1 MVLKKKKKS
10 TYIDSCWFYNVTIAQ
25 NHNESKFYTEYLV
38 LIWLV
43 DRLPV
48 LCILLE
54 FWLFFRIFNE
64 IQNFNENQNYKQ
76 PYIIQ
81 NTSLFY
87 FGLLFFF
94 IRVMGFFFVLFFF
107 NLYSMKTNHRR
118 NTFKHLYILKVRHNV
133 TLVGEPIQWKWKKK
147 IFSIQ
152 P

>member
-1 MVLKKKKKS
+1 MYLFFLFEFIYNGFEKKKS
-10 TYIDSCWFYNVTIAQ
+10 TYIDSWWFYYVTIAQ

-94 IRVMGFFFVLFFF
+94 IRVMGFFLFCFF
-107 NLYSMKTNHRR
+107 LIY
-118 NTFKHLYILKVRHNV
+118 
-133 TLVGEPIQWKWKKK
+133 IQWKLITEETLSSTCIFWK
-147 IFSIQ
+147 
-152 P
+152 

>member
-94 IRVMGFFFVLFFF
+94 IRVMGFFLFCFF
-107 NLYSMKTNHRR
+107 LI
-118 NTFKHLYILKVRHNV
+118 YI
-133 TLVGEPIQWKWKKK
+133 Q
-147 IFSIQ
+147 
-152 P
+152 